1 MIDFSIT
8 GTTAAVN
15 ACKRVNE
22 KQDRNVRRVVREF
35 SLYTRD
41 LTRFF
46 CPVGSG
52 FMQRKV
58 KTELLDDGYAFE
70 TGWNAED
77 FFNANRSFYP
87 PFVEFG
93 TSKVPARPSLGRAME
108 IAGPE
113 FTEAIAT
120 AVATAAV

>member
-1 MIDFSIT
+1 MIDFSIIGAT
-8 GTTAAVN
+8 QGVVN
-15 ACKRVNE
+15 IERVNR
-22 KQDRNVRRVVREF
+22 KQDQNIRRVVREF

-52 FMQRKV
+52 FMQRQV

-93 TSKVPARPSLGRAME
+93 TRKMPARPSLGRAME

-113 FTEAIAT
+113 FKDAIAS
-120 AVATAAV
+120 AVATAAL